1 MCLRTWTVRIVFS
14 VSVIDDVPINFFYHA
29 RPDPD
34 LNGPDMTK
42 DSALDH
48 KLSLSLFHPRY
59 WLTWMSIALLA
70 LLAWFPVRLRDA
82 LAASFA
88 RLVIRFSPRPCYVA
102 RLNISLCFPEL
113 SHDEREAML
122 YRCICVGL
130 KGFFALGEPTF
141 LPPALFLRRIKAN
154 GWEHVEKALQAGK
167 PIIFMIPHTWTIDA
181 CGLYFSGMGLPM
193 CTMMHSA
200 KNPVYDWF
208 LNRQRVRFGG
218 KVYERSA
225 GLKPIIKDMRNGY
238 HFFYLPDQDHGHDAS
253 VFVPLFGV
261 PKATLPALP
270 KLTKLSGASVLPV
283 LATYN
288 ESSRQY
294 ELQIRPAMEP
304 YPTSDLI
311 ADVRYMNTEIEILLK
326 NHPEQYMW
334 FLKYF
339 RSLPDGGKRSYR
351 PE

>member
-1 MCLRTWTVRIVFS
+1 
-14 VSVIDDVPINFFYHA
+14 
-29 RPDPD
+29 
-34 LNGPDMTK
+34 MTK
-42 DSALDH
+42 DPALDH
-48 KLSLSLFHPRY
+48 KFTSSLLHPRY
-59 WLTWMSIALLA
+59 WPTWLSIALLA
-70 LLAWFPVRLRDA
+70 LLAWCPVRLRDA
-82 LAASFA
+82 IAASFA
-88 RLVIRFSPRPCYVA
+88 GLVIKISGKQCYAA
-102 RLNISLCFPEL
+102 RLNLQLCFPER
-113 SHDEREAML
+113 SHEEREALL
-122 YRCICVGL
+122 YRSICVGL

-141 LPPALFLRRIKAN
+141 LPSSWFLRRIKPN
-154 GWEHVEKALQAGK
+154 GWEHVEAAKASGK

-181 CGLYFSGMGLPM
+181 CGLYFSGMGLQM

-200 KNPVYDWF
+200 RNPVYDWF

-253 VFVPLFGV
+253 IFVPLFGV

-270 KLTKLSGASVLPV
+270 KLTKLAGAVVLPV

-288 ESSRQY
+288 ETTYQY
-294 ELQIRPAMEP
+294 ELQIRPAMTP
-304 YPTSDLI
+304 YPTTDLM
-311 ADVRYMNTEIEILLK
+311 ADVSYMNSEIEMLLK
-326 NHPEQYMW
+326 KHPEQYMW

-339 RSLPDGGKRSYR
+339 RSMPDGTNRNYL

>member
-1 MCLRTWTVRIVFS
+1 
-14 VSVIDDVPINFFYHA
+14 
-29 RPDPD
+29 
-34 LNGPDMTK
+34 MTK
-42 DSALDH
+42 DPALDH
-48 KLSLSLFHPRY
+48 KLSPALFHPRY
-59 WLTWMSIALLA
+59 WLTWFSIALLA
-70 LLAWFPVRLRDA
+70 LLAWCPVRLRDA

-88 RLVIRFSPRPCYVA
+88 NLVIKISRKQCYAA
-102 RLNISLCFPEL
+102 RLNLQLCFPEL
-113 SHDEREAML
+113 SHAEREVLL
-122 YRCICVGL
+122 YRSLCVGL

-141 LPPALFLRRIKAN
+141 LPPSLFLRRIKPN
-154 GWEHVEKALQAGK
+154 GWEHVEAAKAAGK

-181 CGLYFSGMGLPM
+181 CGLYFSGMGLQM

-200 KNPVYDWF
+200 RNPVYDWF

-253 VFVPLFGV
+253 IFVPLFGV

-270 KLTKLSGASVLPV
+270 KLSKLAGAVVLPV

-288 ESSRQY
+288 ETTYQY
-294 ELQIRPAMEP
+294 ELQIRPTMAP
-304 YPTSDLI
+304 YPTSDLL
-311 ADVRYMNTEIEILLK
+311 ADVRYMNAEIEMLLK

-339 RSLPDGGKRSYR
+339 RSLPDGSKRKYV

>member
-1 MCLRTWTVRIVFS
+1 
-14 VSVIDDVPINFFYHA
+14 
-29 RPDPD
+29 
-34 LNGPDMTK
+34 MTK
-42 DSALDH
+42 DPALDH
-48 KLSLSLFHPRY
+48 KLSVSLLHPRY
-59 WLTWMSIALLA
+59 WPTWFSIGLLA
-70 LLAWFPVRLRDA
+70 LLAWLPVRLRDA

-88 RLVIRFSPRPCYVA
+88 NLLLRFSAKQCYAA
-102 RLNISLCFPEL
+102 RLNIKLCFPEL
-113 SHDEREAML
+113 TQAEREAML
-122 YRCICVGL
+122 YRSICIGL

-141 LPPALFLRRIKAN
+141 LPASMFLRRIKAN
-154 GWEHVEKALQAGK
+154 GWEHVETALQSGK

-181 CGLYFSGMGLPM
+181 CGLYFTGVRLPM

-200 KNPVYDWF
+200 RNPVYDWF

-238 HFFYLPDQDHGHDAS
+238 HFFYLPDQDHGHEAS

-270 KLTKLSGASVLPV
+270 KLAKLSGAIVLPV

-288 ESSRQY
+288 ESTYCY

-304 YPTSDLI
+304 YPTSDLMD
-311 ADVRYMNTEIEILLK
+311 DVRYMNAEIEMLLK
-326 NHPEQYMW
+326 NHPAQYMW

-339 RSLPDGGKRSYR
+339 RSMPDGSERSYR